1 MVIQWLGQSC
11 FKISTKNT
19 QGEFTVTT
27 DPFTDQSGL
36 KMPKFSADIV
46 TVSQKQADHDNIDA
60 IKGDPMIITQ
70 PGEYETK
77 GIFIYG
83 IPAVNEKDKIKATIY
98 KIVAEDVII
107 GHLGSLSQALTDD
120 QIERLGNVDVLLI
133 PVGGKAYLD
142 GKKAAEAVSQIE
154 PRLVIPMHYKTGD
167 MKSDLNGVEDFI
179 KNSGLKSETLDKL
192 KIAKKDLIGEDTRA
206 IILSLS

>member
-19 QGEFTVTT
+19 QGEFTVAT
-27 DPFTDQSGL
+27 DPFADQSGL

-46 TVSQKQADHDNIDA
+46 TVSQKHDDHDNVDA

-83 IPAVNEKDKIKATIY
+83 IPAVNEKDKIKATVY
-98 KIVAEDVII
+98 KIISEDVII
-107 GHLGSLSQALTDD
+107 GHLGSLSQELTDE
-120 QIERLGNVDVLLI
+120 QIERLGNIDVLLI
-133 PVGGKAYLD
+133 PVGGKGNLD
-142 GKKAAEAVSQIE
+142 GKKAAEVVSQIE
-154 PRLVIPMHYKTGD
+154 PRLVIPMHYKTGE
-167 MKSDLNGVEDFI
+167 MKSDLNGIEDFL

-192 KIAKKDLIGEDTRA
+192 KIAKKDLIGEDTRI
-206 IILSLS
+206 IILGQS